1 MNAFQ
6 DLWSSLLSV
15 LTGRGQYGAA
25 DVNSGVRNMAGACCA
40 KFGTSIINA
49 EYVEENCIE
58 AKVF

>member
-1 MNAFQ
+1 
-6 DLWSSLLSV
+6 
-15 LTGRGQYGAA
+15 
-25 DVNSGVRNMAGACCA
+25 MAGACCA